1 MKARMQSRG
10 KAAAMENEYSLK
22 QVQVRLKLSEAEPLY
37 STEPLNSPERAVDVM
52 AGMLAQL
59 DRECCCVVNLD
70 NALRPINFNVV
81 SIGGINQAQIPIQN
95 IFKAAILSNASQVM
109 AFHNHPSGS
118 LNPSREDI
126 MITQKLVEA
135 GRLMEIPVTDHIIV
149 GGGTG
154 ERYSF
159 RTEQPWLFEAGAK
172 AAVHDT
178 GGVVREGT
186 AKEAQMKEYDI
197 TITETLEK
205 TVTVQA
211 ESRKEAETA
220 VRDAWKNAEYVL
232 GADDFTDVSFGVLEE
247 RELKLDR
254 ITALLVEPGEYPKT
268 VEIGTGL
275 KNLQEA
281 VGGDIETVYPFEDNV
296 AIICNEEGKIGGLPL
311 NRALRDENGEVYDII
326 AGSFLVTGLTE
337 ESFGSLSPE
346 QMEKFEKMFH
356 QPEAFIRMGRGIM
369 AVPIP
374 DDMVKSR
381 AAEKPPAEKAK
392 DSKSRD
398 AL

>member
-1 MKARMQSRG
+1 
-10 KAAAMENEYSLK
+10 
-22 QVQVRLKLSEAEPLY
+22 
-37 STEPLNSPERAVDVM
+37 
-52 AGMLAQL
+52 
-59 DRECCCVVNLD
+59 
-70 NALRPINFNVV
+70 
-81 SIGGINQAQIPIQN
+81 
-95 IFKAAILSNASQVM
+95 
-109 AFHNHPSGS
+109 
-118 LNPSREDI
+118 
-126 MITQKLVEA
+126 
-135 GRLMEIPVTDHIIV
+135 
-149 GGGTG
+149 
-154 ERYSF
+154 
-159 RTEQPWLFEAGAK
+159 
-172 AAVHDT
+172 
-178 GGVVREGT
+178 
-186 AKEAQMKEYDI
+186 MKEYDI

-211 ESRKEAETA
+211 ESREEAEAA

-232 GADDFTDVSFGVLEE
+232 GADDFADVDFGVLEE
-247 RELKLDR
+247 RELKLDK
-254 ITALLVEPGEYPKT
+254 ITALLVESGEHPKT

-281 VGGDIETVYPFEDNV
+281 VGGDIETVYPFEDSV

-311 NRALRDENGEVYDII
+311 NRALRDDNGEVYDII

-346 QMEKFEKMFH
+346 QMGKFEKMFH

-381 AAEKPPAEKAK
+381 ATEKPPAEKAK